1 MAAIKTGDAVMI
13 KSREVSGEDEK
24 TGLYYSY
31 FGGLHGTVDRVYDD
45 GSVCVDIEL
54 DSLDEEMRKR
64 HLVMQEAERKR
75 WLNNLSGEVRS
86 RLTADQRQL
95 KMSYKLLVSRNDL
108 DSHKGGKPSSK
119 PNADASKADDSSGTT
134 AEGSAG
140 ASDRKPSARAA
151 PRPPE
156 PSTTEPESAPVE
168 TPTER
173 LSEADIAA
181 REEEY
186 LRSLQKGS

>member
-1 MAAIKTGDAVMI
+1 MAAIKAGDAVLI
-13 KSREVSGEDEK
+13 KPREVTADDEK
-24 TGLYYSY
+24 TGLYYTY
-31 FGGLHGTVDRVYDD
+31 FGGLLGTVDRVYDD

-64 HLVMQEAERKR
+64 HLAMQEAERKR

-86 RLTADQRQL
+86 RLTAEQRQL

-108 DSHKGGKPSSK
+108 ESRKGGKPK
-119 PNADASKADDSSGTT
+119 PEQSTDTADDSSGATGK
-134 AEGSAG
+134 GSTG
-140 ASDRKPSARAA
+140 VSGRKPSARAA
-151 PRPPE
+151 PHSPESGASEPE
-156 PSTTEPESAPVE
+156 PDQLDATS
-168 TPTER
+168 ER
-173 LSEADIAA
+173 LSEADLAA